1 MKRLPK
7 AFQMGPDTIRVVT
20 LSQKDLDAVAAKDGL
35 PGVSGLCDFEADIIY
50 LRKAGRGFPKRKQ
63 MHTFWHEYF
72 HMLLYHVGRERLARD
87 EVLVDNMGALHLQ
100 VMQTAEF

>member
-7 AFQMGPDTIRVVT
+7 AFQMGPNTIRVVI
-20 LSQKDLDAVAAKDGL
+20 LSKEDLDAEAAKTGQ
-35 PGVSGLCDFEADIIY
+35 PSVVGLCDYDADIIY